1 MMEAVLQQNLALAA
15 KREQGKLLRYI
26 RSRIDNL
33 EDAEDI
39 LQEVYLQAARSMS
52 VTAPIENL
60 LGWLYTTAHN
70 KIVDWYRKKKHRTVS
85 LDAAAGD
92 SISLEGLLL
101 SSGIDVETEV
111 IRSMVMDA
119 IFECLDDLPETQREI
134 FIQQAI
140 DGKTFKEVSEES
152 GVSINTLLARKRYAV
167 QFLRERLA
175 DMRDVLNELS

>member
-1 MMEAVLQQNLALAA
+1 MEAVLHQNLAMTV
-15 KREQGKLLRYI
+15 REEQGKLLKFI
-26 RSRIDNL
+26 RSRIDNA

-39 LQEVYLQAARSMS
+39 LQDVYLQAARSMS

-60 LGWLYTTAHN
+60 LGWLYTAAHN

-85 LDAAAGD
+85 LDAAADD
-92 SISLEGLLL
+92 SLSLEELLV
-101 SSGIDVETEV
+101 SSGIDVEKEL

-119 IFECLDDLPETQREI
+119 IFECLDELPPSQREI
-134 FIQQAI
+134 FIQRAI
-140 DGKTFKEVSEES
+140 EGKTFKEVSEES

-175 DMRDVLNELS
+175 DMRDILNELS